1 MCILVLYSNN
11 NKECPPLILTVPP
24 DPPSGLEV
32 TDQTT
37 TTLSLQWTNRG
48 DGLSPITGIEIEYQ
62 IQGTGGGVTETI
74 SEVVEE
80 FTLENLVPFSTY
92 DIQVFVVNA
101 VERSEPNTTTGTTDS
116 LRKFHF
122 LFLVCNL
129 V

>member
-1 MCILVLYSNN
+1 M
-11 NKECPPLILTVPP
+11 
-24 DPPSGLEV
+24 

-122 LFLVCNL
+122 LFFVCNL